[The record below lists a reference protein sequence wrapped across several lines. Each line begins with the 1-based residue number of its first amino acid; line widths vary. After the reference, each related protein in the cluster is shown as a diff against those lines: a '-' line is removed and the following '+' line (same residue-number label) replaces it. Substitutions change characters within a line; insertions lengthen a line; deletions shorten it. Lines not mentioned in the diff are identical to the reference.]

1 MNVPQLMWA
10 VGLFE
15 GEGCITH
22 GRNHFVLKLAMTD
35 KDIVDRFAELMG
47 VGNVHEQKPQKEG
60 YKTQYCW
67 RIQRKAEIIRIL
79 DMFLPHLGH
88 RRAHKA
94 LDVLDYLECT

>member
-22 GRNHFVLKLAMTD
+22 GKNHFTLKLAMTD
-35 KDIVDRFAELMG
+35 KDIVTRFAELMG
-47 VGNVHEQKPQKEG
+47 VGNVCEQKPQKEG
-60 YKTQYCW
+60 YKWQYVW
-67 RIQRKAEIIRIL
+67 RIHQRTEIIRIL
-79 DMFLPHLGH
+79 DLFLPHLGD

-94 LDVLDYLECT
+94 LDVLDVLECT